1 MIKLIAF
8 DLDNVLLDGE
18 AIDEIGKLMGVEK
31 EISALTKEAMEGDLN
46 FETSLKKRVNLLKG
60 ASLDDVKKVVA
71 DIPLMEGAEETIKEL
86 KRRGYKI
93 ATITG
98 NVEIVAQRLKDELNL
113 DYAFCN
119 ILHEKDGVLTGEV
132 SGPLLVEGSKA
143 DILQDLLDTE
153 KLTAEECAAVGDGA
167 NDISMLK
174 KAGLGVA
181 FNAKPVVKE
190 IADVIIDGKDL
201 RELLTIFSDE
211 VKSEAKSSFEIDT
224 KKSFEVLL
232 KEKRGLEKKL
242 KELTQERDKLNEEA
256 RTFKHLRDDLNSSIK
271 DNLDKALNYRNERD
285 QVNKEVKKYKKL
297 RDESNQ
303 ELKKMEWSSGR
314 RDIQRV
320 QDEIKKI
327 DKTIETNV
335 LDIRKENELVKQVT
349 ELQKQLQSMKE
360 NEETREEAIKLKELS
375 ESYHARVV
383 ELSDQAQETHEQM
396 IKYFEK
402 IDDIRV
408 KADEAHAEF
417 MKIRENASQK
427 HEGVKILLKEIKAK
441 NKALD
446 KVKAK
451 KRYKEDEVSHNE
463 NAKEKERAQEIYRK
477 FLGGKKLSTEE
488 LLLLQKH
495 NVV

>member
-31 EISALTKEAMEGDLN
+31 EISALTKEAMEGDLD
-46 FETSLKKRVNLLKG
+46 FETSLKKRVSLLKG
-60 ASLDDVKKVVA
+60 ASIDDVKKVVT

-86 KRRGYKI
+86 KQRGYKI

-113 DYAFCN
+113 DYAFYN

-143 DILQDLLDTE
+143 DILQELLDTE

-211 VKSEAKSSFEIDT
+211 VKKDKSSFEIDS
-224 KKSFEVLL
+224 KKSFDVLL
-232 KEKRGLEKKL
+232 KEKRSLEKKL

-256 RTFKHLRDDLNSSIK
+256 RTFKHLRDDYNSSIK

-297 RDESNQ
+297 RDEANQ

-327 DKTIETNV
+327 DKTIETQV

-360 NEETREEAIKLKELS
+360 NEETREEAVKLKELS

-427 HEGVKILLKEIKAK
+427 HEEVKTLLKEIKAK

-451 KRYKEDEVSHNE
+451 KRYREDEITHSE
-463 NAKEKERAQEIYRK
+463 NIKEKERAQEIYRK
-477 FLGGKKLSTEE
+477 FRGGKKLSTEE

-495 NVV
+495 NIV

>member
-1 MIKLIAF
+1 LIKLIAF

-18 AIDEIGKLMGVEK
+18 AIDEIGKLVGVEN
-31 EISALTKEAMEGDLN
+31 EISALTEQAMEGDLD
-46 FETSLKKRVNLLKG
+46 FETSLKKRVSLLKG
-60 ASLDDVKKVVA
+60 ASLDDVKKVV
-71 DIPLMEGAEETIKEL
+71 DNIPLMEGAEETIKEL

-98 NVEIVAQRLKDELNL
+98 NVEIVALRLKNELNL

-119 ILHEKDGVLTGEV
+119 ILHEKDGILTGEV

-143 DILQDLLDTE
+143 DILQELLDTE

-190 IADVIIDGKDL
+190 IADVIIDGKKDL

-211 VKSEAKSSFEIDT
+211 VKKDKSSFEIDS
-224 KKSFEVLL
+224 KKSFDVLL
-232 KEKRGLEKKL
+232 KEKRSLEKKL

-271 DNLDKALNYRNERD
+271 DNLDKALKYRNERD

-327 DKTIETNV
+327 DKTIETQV

-349 ELQKQLQSMKE
+349 DLQKKLQTMTE
-360 NEETREEAIKLKELS
+360 DEETRDEAIKLKELS

-417 MKIRENASQK
+417 MKIRKNASQK
-427 HEGVKILLKEIKAK
+427 HEEVKTLLKEIKAK

-451 KRYKEDEVSHNE
+451 KRYREDEITHSE
-463 NAKEKERAQEIYRK
+463 NIKEKERAQEIYRK
-477 FLGGKKLSTEE
+477 FRGGKKLSTEE

-495 NVV
+495 NIV

>member
-31 EISALTKEAMEGDLN
+31 EISALTKKAMEGDLN
-46 FETSLKKRVNLLKG
+46 FETSLKKRVSLLKG
-60 ASLDDVKKVVA
+60 ASLDDVKKVIA
-71 DIPLMEGAEETIKEL
+71 NIPLMEGAEETIKVL
-86 KRRGYKI
+86 KQRGYKI

-113 DYAFCN
+113 DYAFYN
-119 ILHEKDGVLTGEV
+119 ILHEKDGILTGEV

-143 DILQDLLDTE
+143 DILQELLDTE
-153 KLTAEECAAVGDGA
+153 KISAEDCAAVGDGA

-201 RELLTIFSDE
+201 RELLTIFSEE
-211 VKSEAKSSFEIDT
+211 VKKEKSSFEIDT

-242 KELTQERDKLNEEA
+242 NELTQERDKLNEEA

-297 RDESNQ
+297 RDEANQ
-303 ELKKMEWSSGR
+303 ELKKMEWSSGK

-327 DKTIETNV
+327 DKVIETQV
-335 LDIRKENELVKQVT
+335 LDIRKENELVKQVS
-349 ELQKQLQSMKE
+349 ELQKQLKPMKE
-360 NEETREEAIKLKELS
+360 NEETREEAVKLKELS

-427 HEGVKILLKEIKAK
+427 HEEVKTLLKEIKAK

-477 FLGGKKLSTEE
+477 FLGGKKLSTDE

>member
-8 DLDNVLLDGE
+8 DLDNVLIDGE
-18 AIDEIGKLMGVEK
+18 DIDEIGKLMGVEN
-31 EISALTKEAMEGDLN
+31 EISALTKKAMEGDLD
-46 FETSLKKRVNLLKG
+46 FETSLKERINLLKG
-60 ASLDDVKKVVA
+60 ASLDDVKKIV
-71 DIPLMEGAEETIKEL
+71 DNIPLMEGAEETIKEL
-86 KRRGYKI
+86 KKRGYKI

-98 NVEIVAQRLKDELNL
+98 NFEIIAQRIKDELNL

-119 ILHEKDGVLTGEV
+119 ILHEKDGLLTGEV

-143 DILQDLLDTE
+143 EILQELMNTE
-153 KLTAEECAAVGDGA
+153 KLSAEECAAVGDGA
-167 NDISMLK
+167 NDISMLQT
-174 KAGLGVA
+174 AGIGVA
-181 FNAKPVVKE
+181 FNAKPVVIE
-190 IADVIIDGKDL
+190 IADVIIEGWDL
-201 RELLTIFSDE
+201 RELLTIFNNE
-211 VKSEAKSSFEIDT
+211 VKDDTKSSFEIDT
-224 KKSFEVLL
+224 KKSFDELL
-232 KEKRGLEKKL
+232 KEKRSLEKRL
-242 KELTQERDKLNEEA
+242 HELTQERDKLNEEA
-256 RTFKHLRDDLNSSIK
+256 RTYKHLRDDLNNSIK
-271 DNLDKALNYRNERD
+271 ENLDKALNYRNERD

-297 RDESNQ
+297 RDEANH

-314 RDIQRV
+314 RDINRI

-327 DKTIETNV
+327 DKTIETTV
-335 LDIRKENELVKQVT
+335 LDIRKENEMVKQVT
-349 ELQKQLQSMKE
+349 ELQKKLQTMQE
-360 NEETREEAIKLKELS
+360 DEETRDEAIKLKELS
-375 ESYHARVV
+375 ESYHATVV

-396 IKYFEK
+396 IKYFQK
-402 IDDIRV
+402 IDDIRA

-427 HEGVKILLKEIKAK
+427 HELVKTILKEIKGK

-451 KRYKEDEVSHNE
+451 KRHREDEVTHTE
-463 NAKEKERAQEIYRK
+463 NVKEKERAQEIYRK